1 MAIFESL
8 FGVFGN
14 SASWAIFV
22 MIGRKPQLRNLRRA
36 HCRNGA
42 NGQFIESGM
51 RRTAHNCYRSDD
63 VKTLSQLNLLPTLAE
78 TESNEQDV

>member
-1 MAIFESL
+1 MTIMAIFDSL
-8 FGVFGN
+8 FGILGN

-51 RRTAHNCYRSDD
+51 RRTAHNCYKVTTS
-63 VKTLSQLNLLPTLAE
+63 KLSVNSTSYLE
-78 TESNEQDV
+78 TESNEQGE